1 MRSCGQTADV
11 QRLGGGSS
19 GTSLAARDRPMSTTA
34 SGPIIVTGD
43 TGFIGA
49 AIVRRL
55 ADRYIVIGFNRRGQ
69 RQELP
74 NVEAETVDVTS
85 DEAVIDGLRAVRER
99 HGSRITSVIHL
110 AAYYDFS
117 GEPSP
122 MYERVTVRG
131 TERLLRGLADFEVG
145 QFVFSS
151 TMLVHAP
158 TEPGERISARDELGP
173 TWTYPRSKLETE
185 RLIRELRGT
194 MPAVL
199 LRISGVYDEMCHS
212 VPLANQIQRIAER
225 RLTSR
230 LYPGD
235 TERGQ
240 AFLHLDDL
248 VGAIDR
254 VVEHRGEL
262 APELAVV
269 LGEPDV
275 MSYAELQDELGR
287 LIHGEE
293 EWRTVEIP
301 KLVAKAGA
309 WAQDVAPVE
318 DPFIKPWMVDRSDD
332 HYALDIDRARRMLGW
347 EPRRRLRN
355 ALPAMVAALRRDP
368 ERFYR
373 ENGLGDVPDQVR
385 GLAFAS

>member
-1 MRSCGQTADV
+1 
-11 QRLGGGSS
+11 
-19 GTSLAARDRPMSTTA
+19 MSTTA

-69 RQELP
+69 RQELR
-74 NVEAETVDVTS
+74 NVEAETVDLTS

-185 RLIRELRGT
+185 RLIRELRGAI
-194 MPAVL
+194 PAVL

-230 LYPGD
+230 VYPGD

-248 VGAIDR
+248 VDAVDR
-254 VVEHRGEL
+254 VVEHRGEV

-293 EWRTVEIP
+293 EWTTVEIP

-347 EPRRRLRN
+347 EPRRRLRDT
-355 ALPAMVAALRRDP
+355 LPAMVAELKRDP
-368 ERFYR
+368 ERFYG
-373 ENGLGDVPDQVR
+373 ENGLGDVPDEVR